1 MGADFLQ
8 DRVCRSCKDDYV
20 VRAVFSTFL
29 AGTVRNR
36 GSSGRESGPP
46 IRPMSVET
54 RITFFFS
61 LNVKVVGVMKHENTR
76 ATRHF
81 FQCCPHDY
89 STRDVTVLLGRP
101 AIHRTTTTLLRS
113 SSSSSYIYVS
123 THVHTSKNTTP
134 PASSVVTSCRP
145 GQCWPCRCRRARR
158 SAPPR

>member
-54 RITFFFS
+54 RITFFS
-61 LNVKVVGVMKHENTR
+61 LNVKVVGVMKHENTKVGR
-76 ATRHF
+76 IITHF
-81 FQCCPHDY
+81 LRDQSNTAFFPVL
-89 STRDVTVLLGRP
+89 STRLQHKRRHSL
-101 AIHRTTTTLLRS
+101 IRS
-113 SSSSSYIYVS
+113 PC
-123 THVHTSKNTTP
+123 HT
-134 PASSVVTSCRP
+134 
-145 GQCWPCRCRRARR
+145 
-158 SAPPR
+158 

>member
-1 MGADFLQ
+1 VGADFLQ

-61 LNVKVVGVMKHENTR
+61 LNVKVVGVMKETREHQSNT
-76 ATRHF
+76 AF
-81 FQCCPHDY
+81 FPVL
-89 STRDVTVLLGRP
+89 STRLQHKRRHSL
-101 AIHRTTTTLLRS
+101 IRS
-113 SSSSSYIYVS
+113 PC
-123 THVHTSKNTTP
+123 HT
-134 PASSVVTSCRP
+134 
-145 GQCWPCRCRRARR
+145 
-158 SAPPR
+158 